1 MIESVM
7 AVRLSTGFSSPAALL
22 RNLYPSSLFI
32 ISFNSLSS
40 NSLVFHNMQEYRPA
54 LSMEEGVSCFH
65 YASRR
70 VFHPQ
75 RLNNTAGSGYL
86 KYNNDYLTKKYSRKN
101 RTQAT
106 AEYVDSASDPEKQT
120 EKSRYHPSE
129 EIRASLPQ
137 NAGDSRLSPAETTRT
152 IIEVNN
158 KGTLMLTGST
168 GGGVLENIL
177 WPDIPYITDQNGN
190 LYFQV
195 KEDEDVMQSVTSEN
209 NYVQVIVGF
218 DTMEMIKEMELMGLS
233 DSDFETEDDESGG
246 EDDSEEDGDEG
257 GDDVEE
263 WVAVLEDEDE
273 DEDDDDEDDYDDDED
288 DDESVGDWAKLETM
302 RSCHPMFF
310 AKRMSEV
317 AANDPVDWMDQPSA
331 GLAIQGLLSHI
342 LVEDYS
348 DIQQKLADIKST
360 STKGNKNAD
369 NLEEKLE
376 DTEQADGEDSEKKRN
391 VVAFYKLEMIRIS
404 LITAQGDQTEV
415 EVEDVR
421 KAQPDAVA
429 HASAGIISRLEET
442 GDRLAEALRSLCWRY
457 YGIQAE
463 EVKLIGLDSLGFDLR
478 LCAGAK
484 IESLRFAFSTRA
496 TSEDDAEGQIKE
508 LLFPTRDP
516 SKPLEPKETS
526 QKESS

>member
-7 AVRLSTGFSSPAALL
+7 AVRLSTGFCSSTALL
-22 RNLYPSSLFI
+22 
-32 ISFNSLSS
+32 
-40 NSLVFHNMQEYRPA
+40 QYRPA
-54 LSMEEGVSCFH
+54 PSTEEGVSCFH

-70 VFHPQ
+70 VFQPQ
-75 RLNNTAGSGYL
+75 RLNNTDGSGFL
-86 KYNNDYLTKKYSRKN
+86 RYNSDYLTRKHPRKN

-106 AEYVDSASDPEKQT
+106 AEYLDSASDPEKQT
-120 EKSRYHPSE
+120 GKSRYHPSE
-129 EIRASLPQ
+129 EIIASLPQ
-137 NAGDSRLSPAETTRT
+137 LAGDSRLSPAETTRT

-158 KGTLMLTGST
+158 KGTLMLTGSI
-168 GGGVLENIL
+168 GDGVHENIL

-233 DSDFETEDDESGG
+233 DSDFETDDDESGG
-246 EDDSEEDGDEG
+246 EDDSEEDGDERED
-257 GDDVEE
+257 GDEEE
-263 WVAVLEDEDE
+263 WVAILEDEDE
-273 DEDDDDEDDYDDDED
+273 DEDDDEDDDDED
-288 DDESVGDWAKLETM
+288 DEDNDESLGDWANLETM

-310 AKRMSEV
+310 AKRMTEV
-317 AANDPVDWMDQPSA
+317 ASNDPVDWMDQPSA

-348 DIQQKLADIKST
+348 DIQKKLADSKST
-360 STKGNKNAD
+360 STNGNKDAE
-369 NLEEKLE
+369 NLQEKIE
-376 DTEQADGEDSEKKRN
+376 DINKADGDEFEKTRK
-391 VVAFYKLEMIRIS
+391 VVAFYKLEMIRIQ

-429 HASAGIISRLEET
+429 HASAGIISRLEES
-442 GDRLAEALRSLCWRY
+442 GDKLAEALRSLCWRHY
-457 YGIQAE
+457 SIQAE
-463 EVKLIGLDSLGFDLR
+463 EVKLIGIDSLGFDLR

-484 IESLRFAFSTRA
+484 IESLRFAFLTRA
-496 TSEDDAEGQIKE
+496 TSEDDAEGQMRT
-508 LLFPTRDP
+508 LLFPATNTP
-516 SKPLEPKETS
+516 NQQKPKRTS

>member
-7 AVRLSTGFSSPAALL
+7 AVRLSTGFCSSTALL
-22 RNLYPSSLFI
+22 KYRPG
-32 ISFNSLSS
+32 LSS
-40 NSLVFHNMQEYRPA
+40 
-54 LSMEEGVSCFH
+54 EEGGSCFH

-70 VFHPQ
+70 VFQPQ
-75 RLNNTAGSGYL
+75 RLNHSDRCGFL
-86 KYNNDYLTKKYSRKN
+86 KYNSDYSTRKHSRKN

-106 AEYVDSASDPEKQT
+106 AEYVDSTSDPEKQT
-120 EKSRYHPSE
+120 GKSRYHPSE
-129 EIRASLPQ
+129 EIRGSLPQ

-158 KGTLMLTGST
+158 KGTLMLTGSI
-168 GGGVLENIL
+168 GDGVHENIL

-233 DSDFETEDDESGG
+233 DSDFETEDDESG

-257 GDDVEE
+257 EDDSEEE

-273 DEDDDDEDDYDDDED
+273 DEEDDDDDDDD
-288 DDESVGDWAKLETM
+288 DDDSDSDESLGDWANLETM

-310 AKRMSEV
+310 AKRMTEV
-317 AANDPVDWMDQPSA
+317 ASNDSVDWMDQPSA

-348 DIQQKLADIKST
+348 DIQKKLADSNST
-360 STKGNKNAD
+360 STNGNKDAV

-376 DTEQADGEDSEKKRN
+376 DISKEGGEESDSSQVEKTRN
-391 VVAFYKLEMIRIS
+391 VVAFYKLEMIRIQ
-404 LITAQGDQTEV
+404 LISAQGDQTEV

-421 KAQPDAVA
+421 KAQPDTVA
-429 HASAGIISRLEET
+429 HASAGIISRLEES
-442 GDRLAEALRSLCWRY
+442 GDELIEALKSLCWRHN
-457 YGIQAE
+457 GIQAE
-463 EVKLIGLDSLGFDLR
+463 EVKLIGIDSLGFDLR

-496 TSEDDAEGQIKE
+496 TSEDNAEGQLRE
-508 LLFPTRDP
+508 LLFLTTHP
-516 SKPLEPKETS
+516 SNPQQPKRTS
-526 QKESS
+526 QKEC

>member
-1 MIESVM
+1 MIM
-7 AVRLSTGFSSPAALL
+7 ALRLSTGFCSSTALL
-22 RNLYPSSLFI
+22 QYH
-32 ISFNSLSS
+32 S
-40 NSLVFHNMQEYRPA
+40 NST
-54 LSMEEGVSCFH
+54 SEEGGSCFH

-70 VFHPQ
+70 VFQPQ
-75 RLNNTAGSGYL
+75 RLNHIHGSGLL
-86 KYNNDYLTKKYSRKN
+86 KYKGDYLTKKLPRKN
-101 RTQAT
+101 RIQAT

-120 EKSRYHPSE
+120 GKSRYHPSE

-158 KGTLMLTGST
+158 KGTLMLTGSI
-168 GGGVLENIL
+168 GDGVHENIL

-195 KEDEDVMQSVTSEN
+195 KEDEDVMQSVTSGN

-233 DSDFETEDDESGG
+233 DSDFETDDDENEG
-246 EDDSEEDGDEG
+246 EDDSEDTGEDDDE
-257 GDDVEE
+257 EE

-273 DEDDDDEDDYDDDED
+273 DDDDDED
-288 DDESVGDWAKLETM
+288 DDEDDDDDSDSDESLGDWANLETM

-310 AKRMSEV
+310 AKRMTEV
-317 AANDPVDWMDQPSA
+317 ASNDPVDWMDQPSA

-348 DIQQKLADIKST
+348 DIQKRLADINST
-360 STKGNKNAD
+360 STNGNKDAE
-369 NLEEKLE
+369 NLEEKL
-376 DTEQADGEDSEKKRN
+376 ADSSEGEKPRN
-391 VVAFYKLEMIRIS
+391 VVAFYKLEMIRIQ

-421 KAQPDAVA
+421 KAQPDAIA
-429 HASAGIISRLEET
+429 HASAAIISRLEES
-442 GDRLAEALRSLCWRY
+442 GDKLTEALKSLCWRHN
-457 YGIQAE
+457 GVQAE
-463 EVKLIGLDSLGFDLR
+463 EVKLIEIDSLGFDLR

-496 TSEDDAEGQIKE
+496 TSEDNAEGQIRE
-508 LLFPTRDP
+508 LLFPTTHP
-516 SKPLEPKETS
+516 SKQPK
-526 QKESS
+526 